1 MDFELTIEGFSQD
14 NIRKCCTQYLYSPE
28 KSERLLQQAMR
39 VGIDNLLKVPII
51 LLMVCVLFSEGEA
64 LPKARTKIVSKIFEL
79 TINRT
84 TLKSLSPEEYTEFK
98 KSFNDLMHA
107 LGELSW
113 KALRQNVPRLAVNKV
128 GLLFPKSFVK
138 LKDKNEKAYK
148 DPNQRFLGHLNLM
161 YLCMLQIIQPPK
173 KDKTDLNNIM
183 TLNSSSLKK
192 AILQA
197 TFSLVLCSVNH
208 KILR

>member
-1 MDFELTIEGFSQD
+1 
-14 NIRKCCTQYLYSPE
+14 
-28 KSERLLQQAMR
+28 MR

-64 LPKARTKIVSKIFEL
+64 LPNARTKIVSKIFEL

-84 TLKSLSPEEYTEFK
+84 TLKSLSPEEYAEFK

-128 GLLFPKSFVK
+128 GLLC
-138 LKDKNEKAYK
+138 
-148 DPNQRFLGHLNLM
+148 PN
-161 YLCMLQIIQPPK
+161 
-173 KDKTDLNNIM
+173 
-183 TLNSSSLKK
+183 
-192 AILQA
+192 
-197 TFSLVLCSVNH
+197 VL
-208 KILR
+208 